1 LTTSTTL
8 GFRLFRL
15 APPGTAT
22 ARVARRPRTLL
33 EGPLAARV
41 VVGRTSRLDAHRPN
55 ARRIHAAEEEEE
67 EDEDEADDSREA
79 ARQKRVVLRW
89 VFLSRAFVS
98 FSLARLIANAGFL
111 LMVSISRTISWF
123 SGATA
128 LLKLSPARSIAAHPP
143 TATTRASQNLGSR
156 NSAECTSE
164 TLANTPKFFHASPT
178 ANLANGNHIAT
189 DPPTASAL
197 IHVQWFVRDATF
209 TSHVTTTAV
218 NAATPVAHAS
228 QGCFPSALDA
238 RGAPSAPKHTA
249 KHQTP

>member
-1 LTTSTTL
+1 MTL

-238 RGAPSAPKHTA
+238 RGAPRAPKHTA